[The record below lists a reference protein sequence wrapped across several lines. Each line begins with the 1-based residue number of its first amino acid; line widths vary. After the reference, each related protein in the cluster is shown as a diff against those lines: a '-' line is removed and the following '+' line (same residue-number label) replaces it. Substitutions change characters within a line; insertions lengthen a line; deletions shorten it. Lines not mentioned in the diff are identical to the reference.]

1 MSATYPLRL
10 TYSISNS
17 PYYIAPSLSVKHGA
31 PANSL
36 LFRAGRAYFYIRQA
50 KLMFIPSSTFSSTPI
65 LSTKTDNDFPI
76 VPAKMRDLGDEKVGP
91 ADQVGLFSRRGPG
104 LKECENM
111 LNRRSDCRRDAS
123 HSCFLGQID
132 MKRAGVRPGFGPAG
146 TTIYARCPACLKS
159 LLTCSPCSY
168 ILSFVPQLLFSSS
181 NFLRY
186 SFSRRVAS
194 RSKTWYL
201 MQTRR

>member
-1 MSATYPLRL
+1 MSAPYEQRL
-10 TYSISNS
+10 AYNTSNT
-17 PYYIAPSLSVKHGA
+17 PYYIAPGPSVKHGA
-31 PANSL
+31 LANST

-50 KLMFIPSSTFSSTPI
+50 KLMFISSSIFSSTPI

-76 VPAKMRDLGDEKVGP
+76 VPAKMRDLGAEKVGP

-132 MKRAGVRPGFGPAG
+132 MKRAGCTAAFR
-146 TTIYARCPACLKS
+146 ACRDDDLRALSS
-159 LLTCSPCSY
+159 LS
-168 ILSFVPQLLFSSS
+168 
-181 NFLRY
+181 
-186 SFSRRVAS
+186 
-194 RSKTWYL
+194 
-201 MQTRR
+201 